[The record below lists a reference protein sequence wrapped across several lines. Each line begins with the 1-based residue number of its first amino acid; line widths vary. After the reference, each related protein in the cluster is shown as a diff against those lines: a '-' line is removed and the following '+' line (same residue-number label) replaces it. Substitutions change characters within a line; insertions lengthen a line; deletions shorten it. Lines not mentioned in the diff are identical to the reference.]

1 MGGLRSLHNQTGLQK
16 TLHQGINVVSP
27 NNSGLS
33 GDNWIQDRPAHIV
46 CQEEKKCIHC
56 FEEILMGHYYK

>member
-16 TLHQGINVVSP
+16 TLHRGINVVSP

-33 GDNWIQDRPAHIV
+33 GDNWIQDRPAHIDTHMSGR
-46 CQEEKKCIHC
+46 EKVYTL
-56 FEEILMGHYYK
+56 F